1 MNIEAKRIELAKW
14 ILETEEDV
22 LAEIEAIKK
31 NSSTII
37 CKTVTGNMLT
47 KEQYKQKLLEA
58 EARIEAGQFTDHEQL
73 LKEMET
79 W

>member
-14 ILETEEDV
+14 ILETEEEI
-22 LAEIEAIKK
+22 LAEVDDIRN
-31 NSSTII
+31 NSSTIV
-37 CKTVTGNMLT
+37 CKTVIGNMLT

-58 EARIEAGQFTDHEQL
+58 EARIEAGEFTDHDQL
-73 LKEMET
+73 LEEMGT